1 MAGDDEE
8 RWGRGGGTL
17 EKGEEALGEGE
28 FLTGMGAGGD
38 DDGLLAGVDS
48 DGGEEGAEVFE
59 LLW

>member
-8 RWGRGGGTL
+8 GGGRGGGVL
-17 EKGEEALGEGE
+17 EQGEEALGEGE
-28 FLTGMGAGGD
+28 FLSGVGAGGD
-38 DDGLLAGVDS
+38 DDGLFAGVDA

>member
-1 MAGDDEE
+1 
-8 RWGRGGGTL
+8 L